1 MTGADSS
8 LPSPAVWPAR
18 ITWAGLSVLLLGLGG
33 AVASR
38 LLDRVGVDGFEASM
52 LLLGA
57 SVLLMI
63 LGIVLTLSG
72 LLASL
77 VRRAPAPRGEAVAG
91 VGLAAAAL
99 AWLGGWALPG
109 LGAAPIHEVSTDL
122 SAPPAFVAVKAIRE
136 ALPGVNPADYVAELW
151 VSDDRVDVPE
161 AQRRAYPDIQPLVLA
176 GVSPQQ
182 AYARVEAAA
191 RKLGWEIVAA
201 VPTEG
206 RLEAT
211 GTTRFLGLQHDIVVR
226 LRVEGGATRI
236 DARSKSRQGVIDA
249 GLNARRIREFLQLLE
264 AL

>member
-1 MTGADSS
+1 MTAADSRP
-8 LPSPAVWPAR
+8 PSPAVWPAR

-38 LLDRVGVDGFEASM
+38 LLDRVGADGFELSM
-52 LLLGA
+52 LVLGA
-57 SVLLMI
+57 AVLLAI
-63 LGIVLTLSG
+63 LGIVLAVAG
-72 LLASL
+72 VLASL
-77 VRRAPAPRGEAVAG
+77 VRRAPAPRAEAVAG
-91 VGLAAAAL
+91 VGVAAAAL

-122 SAPPAFVAVKAIRE
+122 AAPPAFVAVKAIRD

-151 VSDDRVDVPE
+151 VRDGRVDVPE

-211 GTTRFLGLQHDIVVR
+211 GTTRFLGLQHDVVVR
-226 LRVEGGATRI
+226 LRVEGGATRV
-236 DARSKSRQGVIDA
+236 DARSKSREGVIDA
-249 GLNARRIREFLQLLE
+249 GLNARRLREFLQLLE
-264 AL
+264 GL

>member
-1 MTGADSS
+1 MTGADP
-8 LPSPAVWPAR
+8 LAPSPAVWPAR
-18 ITWAGLSVLLLGLGG
+18 VIWAGLAILLLGLGG
-33 AVASR
+33 ALASWR
-38 LLDRVGVDGFEASM
+38 LDRVGVDGFEFSM
-52 LLLGA
+52 LVLGA
-57 SVLLMI
+57 AVLLMI
-63 LGIVLTLSG
+63 LGILLTLGG

-77 VRRAPAPRGEAVAG
+77 VRRAPAPRGEAVTA

-99 AWLGGWALPG
+99 AWLGGGALPG

-122 SAPPAFVAVKAIRE
+122 AAPPAFVAVKAIRE

-161 AQRRAYPDIQPLVLA
+161 AQRKAYPDIQPLVLA

-226 LRVEGGATRI
+226 LRVEGGATRV
-236 DARSKSRQGVIDA
+236 DARSKSREGVIDA
-249 GLNARRIREFLQLLE
+249 GLNARRLREFLQLLE

>member
-1 MTGADSS
+1 MTGADP
-8 LPSPAVWPAR
+8 LAPRPAVWPAR
-18 ITWAGLSVLLLGLGG
+18 ISWAGLAILLLGLGG
-33 AVASR
+33 ALASR
-38 LLDRVGVDGFEASM
+38 LLDRVGVDGFEFSM
-52 LLLGA
+52 LVLGA
-57 SVLLMI
+57 AVLLML
-63 LGIVLTLSG
+63 LGIIVALGG

-77 VRRAPAPRGEAVAG
+77 LRRAPAPRGEAVAG
-91 VGLAAAAL
+91 IGAAVAAL
-99 AWLGGWALPG
+99 AYLGGWALPG

-122 SAPPAFVAVKAIRE
+122 SAPPAFVAVKAIRD
-136 ALPGVNPADYVAELW
+136 ALPGVNPADYVTELW
-151 VSDDRVDVPE
+151 LRDRQVDVRE

-191 RKLGWEIVAA
+191 RQLGWEVVAA

-236 DARSKSRQGVIDA
+236 DARSKSRQGLVDA
-249 GLNARRIREFLQLLE
+249 GLNARRLREFLQLLE